1 MTHSPLHF
9 PGQRLRKA
17 AHCLPSSNATPGSAV
32 QPGRPSPLSLALHG
46 ALIAM
51 AMGAGLSAPSS
62 AMAQATAAAALP
74 AGTEVR
80 NFSVPAGPL
89 AAALDRFAR
98 TAGVNLAYDAAT
110 IQGLSTQGLT
120 GDHPI
125 ATGLARLL
133 AGTGLEALSQPGG
146 GYSLRKAANAPLA
159 QASAAPPAATPSAD
173 RALPTVVVT
182 ATSDRGPVP
191 FVSRNTRSLGV
202 ALPEQKTPAVINTVT
217 EEFWEATGSKTLD
230 EVLSYVPGV
239 SLTDNGGWTGDTISI
254 RGFTSTAPYRDGIR
268 QVDSGYG
275 QSLRAMPD
283 NIERIEVVKGPAGAE
298 FGVAEPGGAVNF
310 VSKQPQR
317 ETLRTF
323 TLGIGQD
330 GYRKLGADLTGA
342 LNEQGTVQGRLV
354 MAYVEPEEW
363 RAGRPDNTHR
373 YLIAPTLNWDY
384 SVQGQVTVGYERSH
398 QKSPQDRGIIYLE
411 GAWPGGFAPRDWSY
425 HQSTSSQINE
435 TDRLRLHHEH
445 RFSDVL
451 KWSTAVEH
459 GKYRYRLAEFRNA
472 DSEPGWGTLY
482 NDDGRSWSGSR
493 LMNLYWDNWS
503 GDTTAN
509 AIRSSLEYRFNA
521 AGAEHVLTGGVD
533 RFSSTNLA
541 DSLYS
546 TVSNTFDILAP
557 VNNQS
562 PAFIDKDNAIWTSTI
577 KVKEEG
583 VSARWLANWSQRC
596 RTIVGLRHFDYSY
609 DYDAAYVDYRDSS
622 NNYPYADA
630 YGSKKV
636 SLRVAGS
643 YDLSAEH
650 TAFAGLSDGH
660 VPQTG
665 IQRDGSP
672 LDPIHDQAVELGVKS
687 RLMGGKLAWSNSLFT
702 IRRANTSLQDPSNAP
717 NDSFVVNGGKA
728 KISGIESEL
737 TAQVGAHL
745 RLRAG
750 LALQKSRIEA
760 NDNPAFIGNRFAN
773 TPEHQVSLLAS
784 YHWGGFGLSNLT
796 TDAGLTRI
804 GQRWGNSGNTI
815 SLPAYTLLSLGAAY
829 HVGPNTSVRL
839 SIANATDRT
848 YYTGMQDSGSRADQV
863 MIGARRNAFVTLTH
877 SY

>member
-1 MTHSPLHF
+1 
-9 PGQRLRKA
+9 
-17 AHCLPSSNATPGSAV
+17 
-32 QPGRPSPLSLALHG
+32 
-46 ALIAM
+46 M
-51 AMGAGLSAPSS
+51 AMGAGLSVPTLAV
-62 AMAQATAAAALP
+62 AQAASTATLP

-80 NFSVPAGPL
+80 TFSVPAGSL

-98 TAGVNLAYDAAT
+98 TAGVNLAYDAAA
-110 IQGLSTQGLT
+110 IEGLNTPGLM
-120 GDHPI
+120 GNHPI
-125 ATGLARLL
+125 AAGLSRLL

-146 GYSLRKAANAPLA
+146 GYSVRKAANAPVA
-159 QASAAPPAATPSAD
+159 PAAVSAPATPAAPA

-191 FVSRNTRSLGV
+191 FVSRKTQSLGF

-310 VSKQPQR
+310 VSKQPLR

-323 TLGIGQD
+323 TVGIGQD

-342 LNEQGTVQGRLV
+342 LNERGDLQGRLV

-363 RAGRPDNTHR
+363 RAGRPENTHR
-373 YLIAPTLNWDY
+373 YLFAPTLNWDY
-384 SVQGQVTVGYERSH
+384 SSQGQITLGYERSH

-411 GAWPGGFAPRDWSY
+411 GAWPGGFAPRDWSF
-425 HQSTSSQINE
+425 HQTTSSQVNQ
-435 TDRLRLHHEH
+435 TDRIRLHHEH
-445 RFSDVL
+445 RFTDAL
-451 KWSTAVEH
+451 KWSTAIEH
-459 GKYRYRLAEFRNA
+459 GQYRYRLAEFRNA
-472 DSEPGWGTLY
+472 ESEPGWGTLY
-482 NDDGRSWSGSR
+482 NGDGRSWSGSR
-493 LMNLYWDNWS
+493 LVNLYWDQWR

-509 AIRSSLEYRFNA
+509 AIRSSLEYRFRA

-546 TVSNTFDILAP
+546 TVGNTLDILAP

-562 PAFIDKDNAIWTSTI
+562 PVFIDKNNAVWTSTI

-583 VSARWLANWSQRC
+583 VSARWLANWSQRF

-609 DYDAAYVDYRDSS
+609 DYDAAYVDHRDSG

-630 YGSKKV
+630 YDSRKA
-636 SLRVAGS
+636 SLRAAAS
-643 YDLSAEH
+643 YDLNAEH
-650 TAFAGLSDGH
+650 SAFAGVSDGY

-665 IQRDGSP
+665 IRRDGSP
-672 LDPIHDQAVELGVKS
+672 LDPIHDQAAELGIKS
-687 RLMGGKLAWSNSLFT
+687 RLMGGKLSWTNSLFT
-702 IRRANTSLQDPSNAP
+702 IRRANASLQDPGNGPS
-717 NDSFVVNGGKA
+717 DSFVVNGGKA

-737 TAQVGAHL
+737 TAQAGPHL

-760 NDNPAFIGNRFAN
+760 HDNPAFIGNRFAN

-784 YHWGGFGLSNLT
+784 YHWGGFGLDRLT
-796 TDAGLTRI
+796 TDAGVTRI

-815 SLPAYTLLSLGAAY
+815 SLPAYTLLSLGATY
-829 HVGPNTSVRL
+829 RVGPDTSVRL

-863 MIGARRNAFVTLTH
+863 MVGARRNAFVTLTH